1 MGLLGGPSRSLLL
14 GEDESEDVWWY
25 IRDDASRT
33 QVAVGLDELGA
44 LYRFGRDTVVGATYV
59 FGGGLSG
66 WTPICEVGAFKAW
79 APVEEARR
87 GGMADEAVRDVGGAG
102 RGVSAGEVVVLDA
115 AVEEEEEEEEEGGG
129 VLEDGVVG
137 GGWSGGA
144 GGKGSAGAGED
155 QWLPEASAQRMLG
168 PVANVRS
175 RAMERVAARR
185 EELRR
190 LKERRRSSTAGE
202 AAGAGG
208 RAGGAAGGDEGEED
222 EQVEAPE
229 SSADAERRT
238 WVSRALRRWSGGVWI
253 WRGSIREIEGTFGQ
267 STSKVFIFNQWLVV
281 LNVWLLCIW
290 VGLVLV
296 PYFVRPPSVYS
307 PGRMW
312 APEAPFFENLGRVLT
327 LEAVRDSFLFYGGYT
342 YGANEDGVSAWAGS
356 WYQPDFSYTLAI
368 FLMYITSLVSILYN
382 MSRRLT
388 SGGDQDSALVSLTTH
403 QPFGRLVFGTWDYSL
418 SSLEAGRNLRRG
430 IRNVMKDLL
439 VKASEKGRQRK
450 AGWAGTL
457 RRWAGLLLT
466 LLVFAC
472 CVAGVVY
479 TIAYKQAIVQATGTE
494 YGVTA
499 LLSLVPLAT
508 PELMRVV
515 NRLEGW
521 RDPDAATKMLT
532 AKIYAVKV
540 VNLLALLYIFHDLVT
555 NDAKN
560 ANLWGEC
567 TLEDHATACASS
579 PAPDALCCSAGNSG
593 CVNAGLVDGATWWN
607 VSSALG
613 HCVGAPCASTADC
626 SAVEP
631 DLVCRS
637 AGTLVALVP
646 DPVTEEPVAANV
658 TEAYG
663 VGVRA
668 SMCVACEENEMGETF
683 LRLVLSDTLLNNL
696 VFAAGSFAWHFVYK
710 VPQQFDIPTS
720 SIDLIYEQSLVWMG
734 SVFCPVLPLVG
745 AISHATYF
753 HTRYWVA
760 LLTCGPPEKSY
771 GASKASNL
779 TDGLLLSTLLVCT
792 LPSFY
797 VMYLTHDTCGP
808 HVGQNMFFAVG
819 HYVSRSA
826 NRWVVLVLQYVSS
839 AAVLV
844 ILAIVLLMWALLE
857 RAKKSRL
864 TFEVEDLRKEM
875 AGYKAEVAKRFAML
889 MEGGNVLGRQAFD
902 GRGGR
907 ATPQGGGGGG
917 GGGGGWGGDATMA
930 KKLF

>member
-1 MGLLGGPSRSLLL
+1 M
-14 GEDESEDVWWY
+14 
-25 IRDDASRT
+25 
-33 QVAVGLDELGA
+33 
-44 LYRFGRDTVVGATYV
+44 
-59 FGGGLSG
+59 
-66 WTPICEVGAFKAW
+66 
-79 APVEEARR
+79 
-87 GGMADEAVRDVGGAG
+87 
-102 RGVSAGEVVVLDA
+102 
-115 AVEEEEEEEEEGGG
+115 EG
-129 VLEDGVVG
+129 
-137 GGWSGGA
+137 
-144 GGKGSAGAGED
+144 AGAGAEA
-155 QWLPEASAQRMLG
+155 LPEANAERMRG
-168 PVANVRS
+168 PVASVRA
-175 RAMERVAARR
+175 RAEERVAARK

-190 LKERRRSSTAGE
+190 MRERKASTTAG
-202 AAGAGG
+202 GG
-208 RAGGAAGGDEGEED
+208 VLRVGDEDGERGVDGGEGEDEEED
-222 EQVEAPE
+222 AEVPE
-229 SSADAERRT
+229 SRAEAERRT

-253 WRGSIREIEGTFGQ
+253 WRGSIREIEGMFGQ

-281 LNVWLLCIW
+281 LNVWLLCVW

-296 PYFVRPPSVYS
+296 PFFVRPPRVYS
-307 PGRMW
+307 PNRVW
-312 APEAPFFENLGRVLT
+312 PPERPVVENLRRVFT

-342 YGANEDGVSAWAGS
+342 YGANEDGDSAWAGS
-356 WYQPDFSYTLAI
+356 WYQPDFSYTVAI
-368 FLMYITSLVSILYN
+368 FLMYVTSLVAILYN

-388 SGGDQDSALVSLTTH
+388 SGGDQDAALVSLTTH
-403 QPFGRLVFGTWDYSL
+403 QPFSRLVFGTWDYSL
-418 SSLEAGRNLRRG
+418 SSVEAGRNLRRG
-430 IRNVMKDLL
+430 IRNVMKGLL
-439 VKASEKGRQRK
+439 VKASEKGQRGAK
-450 AGWAGTL
+450 RRGWARAV
-457 RRWAGLLLT
+457 RRWVGTLLT
-466 LLVFAC
+466 LVALAC

-479 TIAYKQAIVQATGTE
+479 SIAYKQAIAQATGTG

-499 LLSLVPLAT
+499 CLSLVTLVT
-508 PELMRVV
+508 PELMRAV

-521 RDPDAATKMLT
+521 HDPDVATKMLT

-540 VNLLALLYIFHDLVT
+540 VNLLALLYIFHDLVS

-560 ANLWGEC
+560 ARLWDAC
-567 TLEDHATACASS
+567 TADDHARTCASA
-579 PAPDALCCSAGNSG
+579 PAADALCCSAGSAG
-593 CVNAGLVDGATWWN
+593 CPNAGLVQSPAWWDAGA
-607 VSSALG
+607 AEG
-613 HCVGAPCASTADC
+613 HCVGAPCASAADC
-626 SAVEP
+626 YAVEP

-637 AGTLVALVP
+637 VGSIVALVP
-646 DPVTEEPVAANV
+646 DPATGEPVAANV

-663 VGVRA
+663 VGPDA

-696 VFAAGSFAWHFVYK
+696 VFAGTSFAWHFAYK

-734 SVFCPVLPLVG
+734 SVFCPVLPLFG
-745 AISHATYF
+745 ALSHAVYF

-808 HVGQNMFFAVG
+808 HVGHNMFYAVG
-819 HYVSRSA
+819 HYTERSA

-844 ILAIVLLMWALLE
+844 ILSIVLLMWALLE

-875 AGYKAEVAKRFAML
+875 AGYKAEVSKRLAKLLEGADML
-889 MEGGNVLGRQAFD
+889 AGGAGVGLLSGARARGSAAAWQGRPHAAAHAHAPD
-902 GRGGR
+902 GTPRRGGGSDE
-907 ATPQGGGGGG
+907 A
-917 GGGGGWGGDATMA
+917 AHA